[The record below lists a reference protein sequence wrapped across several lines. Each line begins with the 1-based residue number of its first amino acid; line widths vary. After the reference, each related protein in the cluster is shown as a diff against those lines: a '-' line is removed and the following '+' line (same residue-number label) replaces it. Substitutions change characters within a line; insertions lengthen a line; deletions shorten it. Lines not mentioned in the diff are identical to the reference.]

1 MTVLNSPANVVEIGP
16 NSTVVINGPVKKV
29 IVGYN
34 CIVKHYNQRPTSD
47 KFVAGLK
54 STIDELREENKD
66 LREKIHSISNLEKR
80 IDDLENYIYEL
91 QNVNRRQAKK
101 IQKLEAHEPNEF
113 VHPTY
118 EPTRKDCETVLKMF
132 KIYLDCEE

>member
-1 MTVLNSPANVVEIGP
+1 MILNAPAHTVEVGP
-16 NSTVVINGPVKKV
+16 NSTVTINGPVKKV

-34 CIVKHYNQRPTSD
+34 CIVKQYTQRPTSD
-47 KFVAGLK
+47 KFVSGLK
-54 STIDELREENKD
+54 STINELREENKN
-66 LREKIHSISNLEKR
+66 LQEKIHSISNLEKR

-101 IQKLEAHEPNEF
+101 IQKLEAHEPSEC
-113 VHPTY
+113 VHPIY
-118 EPTRKDCETVLKMF
+118 EPTKKDCETVLKMF